1 MKELSSFEAY
11 KSTQKTAVTLGKFDG
26 LHKGHQKLI
35 QKICG
40 YASEEIQ
47 SVVCAFDMSK
57 DELMTKDER
66 RHHLDGVVDYLI
78 DCPFTKELREME
90 AEEFI
95 RKILIETLHAAYI
108 VVGSDFMF
116 GHHKRGT
123 AKMLEEYAPVY
134 GYHVDIIEKE
144 KFEGE
149 VISSTYIKEVMKEG
163 KISLVNQLLGYPYQ
177 MTGTV
182 EHGRQLG
189 RTLGFPTMNVA
200 PEEKKIMPRYG
211 VYVCKIQV
219 DGAWYYGIG
228 NVGVKPTVDENAK
241 VLAEVFAFDYEGDA
255 YGKQVTVAFC
265 EFVRPEMKFAS
276 IEELK
281 NRVDADIVYGRS
293 YVTNDCSGGLK

>member
-1 MKELSSFEAY
+1 MKELSSFEAFE
-11 KSTQKTAVTLGKFDG
+11 SIQKTAVTLGKFDG

-40 YASEEIQ
+40 YASGSGIQ

-57 DELMTKDER
+57 DELMTKEER
-66 RHHLDGVVDYLI
+66 KQHLDGVVDYLI

-116 GHHKRGT
+116 GHHKRGNVE
-123 AKMLEEYAPVY
+123 MLKEYALIY

-144 KFEGE
+144 RFEGE
-149 VISSTYIKEVMKEG
+149 VISSTYIKEAMKEG

-177 MTGTV
+177 MTGSV

-200 PEEKKIMPRYG
+200 PAEKKIMPRYG
-211 VYVCKIQV
+211 VYICKIQV
-219 DGAWYYGIG
+219 DGVWYYGIG
-228 NVGVKPTVDENAK
+228 NVGVKPTVDDNAK

-255 YGKQVTVAFC
+255 YGKEVTVEFC

-281 NRVDADIVYGRS
+281 NRVDADIVYGRH
-293 YVTNDCSGGLK
+293 YAANRY